1 MPNNNRV
8 MRRPLR
14 RHPGQAPAPAGVPTA
29 EGEGERGAGA
39 RPTVSRRGD
48 LTPIGTVTY

>member
-29 EGEGERGAGA
+29 EGEGERGAARGRLFLGA
-39 RPTVSRRGD
+39 G
-48 LTPIGTVTY
+48 I